1 LLLAALLSS
10 SIVMAELYHLGI
22 FLLQLLTENPKQK
35 KLGICVL
42 AETMGIQPA
51 TAGEELVYPWR

>member
-1 LLLAALLSS
+1 
-10 SIVMAELYHLGI
+10 MAELYHLGI